1 MKTQNPK
8 QITRALMQAWDE
20 GMERALDDAAR
31 TEDLPEQQLNE
42 VAGMHVESG
51 LRGGPW
57 GATEGTC
64 GSCKA
69 SCKCQ

>member
-31 TEDLPEQQLNE
+31 AEELDGQELNN
-42 VAGMHVESG
+42 VAGMRVESG
-51 LRGGPW
+51 LCGGKWIP
-57 GATEGTC
+57 ANYT
-64 GSCKA
+64 A
-69 SCKCQ
+69 SCYVCMR